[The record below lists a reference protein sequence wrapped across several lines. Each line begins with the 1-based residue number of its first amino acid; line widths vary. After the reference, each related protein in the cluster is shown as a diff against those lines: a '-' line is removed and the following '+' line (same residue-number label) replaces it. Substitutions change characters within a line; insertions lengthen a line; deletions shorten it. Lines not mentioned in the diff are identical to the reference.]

1 MVLLNPLSPIT
12 SDREAQRLARSQS
25 EYCDNYKK
33 ELREKFLELTDCVS
47 GFRHIYLAQR

>member
-25 EYCDNYKK
+25 EYCDIYKK
-33 ELREKFLELTDCVS
+33 ELRKNS
-47 GFRHIYLAQR
+47 GTHRLCQWI